1 MSCFIEWVQ
10 QYKELIQA
18 LATVVLVVL
27 TAVYIRFTSVL
38 AHVPFYTL
46 VMPCKI
52 RVDKDRLGW
61 QIALYN
67 TGPGMAL
74 NVKLITIAATSQIQD
89 LKKEGYYWLVEDWCT
104 ADGPYAI
111 NPNEQKEFLIKYLL
125 DFDKPFFI
133 QWETQTG
140 KKKKSVWKILIDS
153 DDKVVGL
160 SRMDEFKF
168 RIKWIWGSI
177 KTAIK
182 ALTLKIS
189 KNTGVI

>member
-1 MSCFIEWVQ
+1 MSYFLEWAQRYMEV
-10 QYKELIQA
+10 IQA
-18 LATVVLVVL
+18 LTSVVLVIL
-27 TAVYIRFTSVL
+27 TAIYIRYTSIL
-38 AHVPFYTL
+38 AHGPFNTL
-46 VMPCKI
+46 VMPKKI
-52 RVDKDRLGW
+52 RADSDSFGW
-61 QIALYN
+61 QITLYN

-74 NVKLITIAATSQIQD
+74 KVKLTTIAATNKMQD

-140 KKKKSVWKILIDS
+140 KKKKNVWKILIDS

-177 KTAIK
+177 KTVLKVRRIK
-182 ALTLKIS
+182 QGS
-189 KNTGVI
+189 KKDI